1 MIRQGASA
9 QPWAV
14 TRRQVSEIVAR
25 LVMATSPPCL
35 IAQRCKQACEYGSAG
50 KGDLDIAND
59 LDLLVVETGISSR
72 NSKTERLQKALKR
85 DLMPVYKIFT
95 SLDLFV
101 ERSQMP
107 GIVAC
112 CSHRWLCTP

>member
-14 TRRQVSEIVAR
+14 THRQVSEIVDR
-25 LVMATSPPCL
+25 LVMATSPLCL
-35 IAQRCKQACEYGSAG
+35 IAQRCEQACEYGSAE

-59 LDLLVVETGISSR
+59 LDLLVVEPGLSSR

-85 DLMPVYKIFT
+85 DLMPAYLIFAI
-95 SLDLFV
+95 LDLFV

-107 GIVAC
+107 GIVKC
-112 CSHRWLCTP
+112 CAHRWLCTP